1 LEPDCWEAWR
11 TVSSLVFGVG
21 MRATFTAVALALAAL
36 ALAALA
42 LAACTILA
50 LRASI
55 PWQRCATSNST
66 AVSYTLGHP
75 GWTVA
80 AVK

>member
-1 LEPDCWEAWR
+1 LQPDCWEAWR

-21 MRATFTAVALALAAL
+21 MRATFTAVAL